1 MSAHTGD
8 VGHPE
13 TAPQLNEGSSGLE
26 GAPQPYWQ
34 SPCGRVTLYH
44 GDSLDVL
51 PTLPAD
57 SAGLVC
63 TDPPYGEQTHKGAE
77 SASYD
82 RSGNI
87 KERRKLVTFSSLTI
101 DDIRARFD
109 EAARVAGHWFIATM
123 EFRHAAALEVLPP
136 SGCRFIRMGVWTKPN
151 GAPQITGDRPA
162 QGWEAIAVMH
172 KSGNGRLK
180 WHGGGRS
187 SVFHHA
193 VERNAAYPTQKPLSL
208 IREFVTLFSD
218 PGDLVLDP
226 FCGSGTTLVAAL
238 ERGRRAIGID
248 ISAEALGI
256 ARSRCEAVLGQ
267 ANLFGGTGT

>member
-1 MSAHTGD
+1 MD
-8 VGHPE
+8 DQPE
-13 TAPQLNEGSSGLE
+13 AA
-26 GAPQPYWQ
+26 APQPYWQ
-34 SPCGRVTLYH
+34 SPCGRVVLYH
-44 GDSLDVL
+44 GDCLDVL
-51 PTLPAD
+51 PALPAD

-63 TDPPYGEQTHKGAE
+63 TDPPYAAETHGDA
-77 SASYD
+77 
-82 RSGNI
+82 RSG
-87 KERRKLVTFSSLTI
+87 KAPKKRGGLVTFASLTA
-101 DDIRARFD
+101 DDIRARFT
-109 EAARVAGHWFIATM
+109 AAGRVARRWLVATM
-123 EFRHAAALEVLPP
+123 EFRHVAALELSPP
-136 SGCRFIRMGVWTKPN
+136 EGYLFIRAGVWTKPN
-151 GAPQITGDRPA
+151 GAPQFTGDRPA
-162 QGWEAIAVMH
+162 QGWESIAVMH
-172 KSGNGRLK
+172 RVGSGRLK
-180 WHGGGRS
+180 WNGGGRS

-193 VERNAAYPTQKPLSL
+193 VERDAAYPTQKPLSL